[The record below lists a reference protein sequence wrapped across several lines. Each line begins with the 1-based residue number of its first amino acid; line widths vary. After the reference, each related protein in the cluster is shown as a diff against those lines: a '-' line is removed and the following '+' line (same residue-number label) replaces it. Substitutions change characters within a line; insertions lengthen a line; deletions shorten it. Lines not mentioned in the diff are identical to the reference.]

1 TKALKLQRLLKAQ
14 VLARKRLYDGTDI
27 AVSILNNADN
37 DNNISTP
44 GIPRSLNP
52 NAEHLHCHTSLQVL
66 NIIQNTNIPTIVIQ
80 EKMVIIRILFVEFN
94 DDNDNNIST
103 PVLNII
109 QNTNIPTIVIQEK
122 MVIIR
127 ILFVELDDSQSHSD
141 SNKSQNEKSDSIIFD
156 TPSDRFKALPL
167 SNKVRLLIA
176 YVCNTGSLLIEIAV
190 ILYDF
195 IELLLTVMFL
205 IKLFFEFCIA
215 G

>member
-1 TKALKLQRLLKAQ
+1 ME
-14 VLARKRLYDGTDI
+14 DI
-27 AVSILNNADN
+27 AVSILNNDDN

-44 GIPRSLNP
+44 
-52 NAEHLHCHTSLQVL
+52 VL
-66 NIIQNTNIPTIVIQ
+66 ISVSCFSPSIEYNTNTNIPTIVIQ

-103 PVLNII
+103 P
-109 QNTNIPTIVIQEK
+109 
-122 MVIIR
+122 
-127 ILFVELDDSQSHSD
+127 DDSQSHSD

-167 SNKVRLLIA
+167 SNKVRLWIA

-195 IELLLTVMFL
+195 IELALDRNV
-205 IKLFFEFCIA
+205 FE
-215 G
+215 